1 LGKKNKMITKFVGTK
16 QLRQNMAKIAN
27 EARRKNQRIIV
38 LRKNQP
44 VFELLPLSSSDSIIE
59 SFRKEIEDSRKQAKK
74 GEIYSQKM
82 VLEELGL

>member
-1 LGKKNKMITKFVGTK
+1 MITKFVGTK